1 MKITENEIRQIIN
14 EEIEGLIQ
22 EGWLDRAFAKAG
34 STQFRKSLAQRLKPG
49 AGTHVGYTSKRK
61 KAAKLL
67 KIFGKRLGD
76 TPAITGRMSWYLGD
90 FIKDVEKLDLLD
102 LPLPPNKHGF
112 KTMAD
117 LHAEYKSTKEE
128 LDGINNFF
136 GQLAVVAADLSA
148 AEDVIP
154 AITKGKDPADLS
166 KRKIGPD
173 KEADVDVEI
182 EDDDEEEGMY
192 RTVPARKEPNPEFW
206 QGGIKEMILREIE
219 AALKN
224 KLSED

>member
-1 MKITENEIRQIIN
+1 MKLTENDLRQIIN
-14 EEIEGLIQ
+14 EEIEQMID
-22 EGWLDRAFAKAG
+22 EGWLDRAFAAAG

-49 AGTHVGYTSKRK
+49 AGTHVGYTSKRR

-67 KIFGKRLGD
+67 QIFGKRLGN

-128 LDGINNFF
+128 LDGINDFF
-136 GQLAVVAADLSA
+136 RQLAVVSADLYA
-148 AEDVIP
+148 AEDVLP
-154 AITKGKDPADLS
+154 AVAKGAAPADLS
-166 KRKIGPD
+166 KRKVGPD
-173 KEADVDVEI
+173 KEADVDVEL
-182 EDDDEEEGMY
+182 EDDDEEGMY
-192 RTVPARKEPNPEFW
+192 RTVRQANPEFW
-206 QGGIKEMILREIE
+206 KGGLKEMILREIQ
-219 AALKN
+219 AALRE